1 MTEYFT
7 ALFFVCLLSG
17 IIGVLTPSDSVKK
30 YIEYLCALCVI
41 MAIVMPISPIIL
53 TQNSIFDI
61 FDDYENDGLN
71 YDEIYNNFWNNE
83 DERAIAQTLSA
94 RLADKL
100 DISDE
105 WFSLELCVSRT
116 EDGRVLDGVRLYITD
131 VRAISANPETIRRYF
146 ADEVGV
152 DCEIVYKFSDE

>member
-7 ALFFVCLLSG
+7 ALFFVCVLSG
-17 IIGVLTPSDSVKK
+17 IIGVLAPSNSVKK

-41 MAIVMPISPIIL
+41 MAMVIPITPIISTKNNL
-53 TQNSIFDI
+53 FDA
-61 FDDYENDGLN
+61 FDDYKDNKTN
-71 YDEIYNNFWNNE
+71 YDEIYNNFWSSE

-116 EDGRVLDGVRLYITD
+116 DDGRVLDGVRLYITD
-131 VRAISANPETIRRYF
+131 VRAVSANPETIRKYF
-146 ADEVGV
+146 FDEAGV